1 MHIHHQTTRILLHH
15 QCLPDRRL
23 WYHVGMYN
31 LDQTWIPFS
40 SLMLRHIY
48 NVLLVCSDY
57 DRFMLEEDGRVEE
70 ELYKEYM
77 ELGLSTPPKITH
89 TSSTEEAMDLIGRL
103 SFDLVITMID
113 FHSGK
118 VEAFARK
125 VKSLRADMPVIVL
138 APSPDHRR
146 MKALKEESCD
156 AIDQIFY
163 WQGDAT
169 LFLAMVKLIEDSLNL
184 DHDTSVADVQ
194 VIVLIED
201 SIHFISSYLPVM
213 YTSLIKQT
221 RLSILEALNEWG
233 KTLRM
238 RGRPKIVLARSGEQ
252 ALEYYRK
259 YRRNILGIIT
269 DVNFPYEG
277 QREGSGLRL
286 ARQLRDDDPD
296 LPILIQ
302 STDISNAGDAA
313 ALKADFIWKNSP
325 NLLSSLEDH
334 FIRCYNFG
342 PFDFIDPASG
352 EKILSARTMKEVQN
366 AIRSIPAASLLY
378 HSKRNDFSRW
388 LRAQSMYQLASI
400 IEGIN
405 VSDDGGAEELRSR
418 LYNAIREYRIQR
430 TRGAIAQ
437 FSPDSYDDTSFFS
450 RIGSGSLGGKGRGLA
465 FIAAEMMAAM
475 VQSEFPSIY
484 LSIPKT
490 VVVSTRMYD
499 EFLSMHGFDISSL
512 TRMDDAGI
520 LQLFLSK
527 DIPPYLEQCL
537 REFLKV
543 VVQPLSVRSSS
554 LLEDSH
560 SEPFAGVY
568 QTCMI
573 TNAGSDEERL
583 RELSDAIRTV
593 WASVFFSRAREYL
606 KMTEH
611 MVEEE
616 KMAVILQ
623 QVTGSRHGR
632 YYYPNVSGVARSLN
646 YYPVSGQKSE
656 DGVAMVSFG
665 FGKSVVDDGAS
676 FRFCPAKPKKPS
688 DDLNG
693 NAAGQD
699 RFYALDME
707 TPFDPRSNIDNLV
720 LLPMSE
726 AEKYPRSLKYIASTL
741 DMTTYTLS
749 ESSSAEGQKIITFNG
764 MLKYDMFPLAQV
776 IDRILKLGSKSM
788 NTPVEIEIAV
798 NTERSGEKKPDFS
811 ILQIR
816 PIASAYTESDVE
828 VDEHEAATSIVYST
842 SVMGNGIVEG
852 IRDIVAI
859 RPETFKASEMSEM
872 AAELAGFNASLEDRE
887 YVLIVAGRLGS
898 TDRWLGIPCAWSD
911 ISHARVIVETGLPDM
926 QVEPS
931 QGTHFFQNM
940 TSLGCLYLTVNPVFG
955 QGRLDFGRLEDLELV
970 AQSGHFSHYRADEDL
985 EIKANGLARQAVIR
999 TREEIVRWD

>member
-1 MHIHHQTTRILLHH
+1 M
-15 QCLPDRRL
+15 
-23 WYHVGMYN
+23 
-31 LDQTWIPFS
+31 
-40 SLMLRHIY
+40 
-48 NVLLVCSDY
+48 
-57 DRFMLEEDGRVEE
+57 
-70 ELYKEYM
+70 
-77 ELGLSTPPKITH
+77 
-89 TSSTEEAMDLIGRL
+89 
-103 SFDLVITMID
+103 
-113 FHSGK
+113 
-118 VEAFARK
+118 
-125 VKSLRADMPVIVL
+125 
-138 APSPDHRR
+138 
-146 MKALKEESCD
+146 
-156 AIDQIFY
+156 
-163 WQGDAT
+163 
-169 LFLAMVKLIEDSLNL
+169 
-184 DHDTSVADVQ
+184 
-194 VIVLIED
+194 
-201 SIHFISSYLPVM
+201 
-213 YTSLIKQT
+213 
-221 RLSILEALNEWG
+221 
-233 KTLRM
+233 
-238 RGRPKIVLARSGEQ
+238 
-252 ALEYYRK
+252 
-259 YRRNILGIIT
+259 
-269 DVNFPYEG
+269 
-277 QREGSGLRL
+277 
-286 ARQLRDDDPD
+286 
-296 LPILIQ
+296 
-302 STDISNAGDAA
+302 
-313 ALKADFIWKNSP
+313 
-325 NLLSSLEDH
+325 
-334 FIRCYNFG
+334 
-342 PFDFIDPASG
+342 
-352 EKILSARTMKEVQN
+352 
-366 AIRSIPAASLLY
+366 
-378 HSKRNDFSRW
+378 
-388 LRAQSMYQLASI
+388 
-400 IEGIN
+400 
-405 VSDDGGAEELRSR
+405 
-418 LYNAIREYRIQR
+418 
-430 TRGAIAQ
+430 
-437 FSPDSYDDTSFFS
+437 
-450 RIGSGSLGGKGRGLA
+450 
-465 FIAAEMMAAM
+465 
-475 VQSEFPSIY
+475 
-484 LSIPKT
+484 
-490 VVVSTRMYD
+490 
-499 EFLSMHGFDISSL
+499 
-512 TRMDDAGI
+512 
-520 LQLFLSK
+520 
-527 DIPPYLEQCL
+527 
-537 REFLKV
+537 
-543 VVQPLSVRSSS
+543 VQPLSVRSSS

-788 NTPVEIEIAV
+788 NTP
-798 NTERSGEKKPDFS
+798 
-811 ILQIR
+811 
-816 PIASAYTESDVE
+816 SAYTESDVE

-955 QGRLDFGRLEDLELV
+955 QGRLDFDRLEDLELV
-970 AQSGHFSHYRADEDL
+970 AQSGHFSHYRAAEDL

>member
-1 MHIHHQTTRILLHH
+1 MIVFFSFFHHREDISTASVL
-15 QCLPDRRL
+15 C
-23 WYHVGMYN
+23 YHEAMYN

-40 SLMLRHIY
+40 SLMLKHIY

-70 ELYKEYM
+70 QLYKEYM

-89 TSSTEEAMDLIGRL
+89 TSDTQEALSLIGQL
-103 SFDLVITMID
+103 GFDLVITMLD
-113 FHSGK
+113 FHTGK
-118 VEAFARK
+118 VEKFARQ
-125 VKSLRADMPVIVL
+125 VKEMKPDMPVIVL

-146 MKALKEESCD
+146 MKALKEEKES

-169 LFLAMVKLIEDSLNL
+169 LFLAMIKLVEDSLNVE
-184 DHDTSVADVQ
+184 HDTGVADVQ
-194 VIVLIED
+194 VIILIED
-201 SIHFISSYLPVM
+201 SIRFISSYLPVM

-238 RGRPKIVLARSGEQ
+238 RGRAKILLARDGESAM
-252 ALEYYRK
+252 ALYSKYRK
-259 YRRNILGIIT
+259 NVLGIIT
-269 DVNFPYEG
+269 DVNFPYQG
-277 QREGSGLRL
+277 KQEGSGLVF
-286 ARQLRDDDPD
+286 ASQIRQMDEN

-302 STDISNAGDAA
+302 STDIKNASDASR
-313 ALKADFIWKNSP
+313 LNADFIWKQSAS
-325 NLLSSLEDH
+325 LLSSLEEH
-334 FIRCYNFG
+334 FIKYYNYG
-342 PFDFIDPASG
+342 PFNFINPATG
-352 EKILSARTMKEVQN
+352 ETILSARTMKEVQN
-366 AIRSIPAASLLY
+366 AILSIPAKCLWY
-378 HSKRNDFSRW
+378 HSRRNDFSRW
-388 LRAQSMYQLASI
+388 LRAQSMYQLSAI
-400 IEGIN
+400 IEDIN
-405 VSDDGGAEELRSR
+405 ASGEDEVETLRHR
-418 LYNAIREYRIQR
+418 LYTAIREYRTRR
-430 TRGAIAQ
+430 TRGVIAQ

-465 FIAAEMMAAM
+465 FIAAEMMAAR
-475 VQSEFPSIY
+475 VQEEWPDIY

-490 VVVSTRMYD
+490 VVISTQMYD
-499 EFLSMHGFDISSL
+499 SFFSMHQLDTSALS
-512 TRMDDAGI
+512 TMEDSHI
-520 LQLFLSK
+520 LSLFLS
-527 DIPPYLEQCL
+527 LELPQDLTECL

-543 VVQPLSVRSSS
+543 VTQPLSVRSSS

-573 TNAGSDEERL
+573 SNSGSDVKRL
-583 RELSDAIRTV
+583 KELEAAVKTV
-593 WASVFFSRAREYL
+593 WASVFFRRAREYL
-606 KMTEH
+606 SITGH
-611 MVEEE
+611 MAEEE

-632 YYYPNVSGVARSLN
+632 WYFPNVSGVARSLN

-656 DGVAMVSFG
+656 DGVGMLSFG
-665 FGKSVVDDGAS
+665 FGKSVVDDGSA

-688 DDLNG
+688 GDLNG
-693 NAAGQD
+693 NASNQD
-699 RFYALDME
+699 SFYALDME
-707 TPFDPRSNIDNLV
+707 MPFDPLQNQDNLV
-720 LLPMSE
+720 LLPLSE
-726 AEKYPRSLKYIASTL
+726 AEKYPASLKYIASTL
-741 DMTTYTLS
+741 ECQTYTLS
-749 ESSSAEGQKIITFNG
+749 ESIRAEGHKIITFNG
-764 MLKYDMFPLAQV
+764 MLKYDMFPLAPV
-776 IDRILKLGSKSM
+776 IDRILKLGTKSM

-828 VDEHEAATSIVYST
+828 IEEEEKDGCIVWAE

-852 IRDIVAI
+852 LYDIVAI
-859 RPETFKASEMSEM
+859 KPECFSASRMSQM
-872 AAELAGFNASLEDRE
+872 AGELSAFNSLLSDRE

-911 ISHARVIVETGLPDM
+911 ISHARVIVETGLPEL

-940 TSLGCLYLTVNPVFG
+940 TSLGCVYLTVNPVFS
-955 QGRLDFGRLEDLELV
+955 QGVLDFSQLAKLTKVKESE
-970 AQSGHFSHYRADEDL
+970 HFIHYRSKDPL
-985 EIKANGLARQAVIR
+985 VIKANGLEQKAIIK
-999 TREEIVRWD
+999 EYKEIERWD

>member
-1 MHIHHQTTRILLHH
+1 
-15 QCLPDRRL
+15 
-23 WYHVGMYN
+23 MYN

-40 SLMLRHIY
+40 SLMLKHIY
-48 NVLLVCSDY
+48 NVLLICSDY

-89 TSSTEEAMDLIGRL
+89 TSDPDEALVLLEKL

-118 VEAFARK
+118 VESLARRIK
-125 VKSLRADMPVIVL
+125 EIRPGMPVIVL
-138 APSPDHRR
+138 APSPDHRK
-146 MKALKEESCD
+146 MKALKEENEE

-169 LFLAMVKLIEDSLNL
+169 LFLAMVKLIEDALNL

-194 VIVLIED
+194 VIILIED
-201 SIHFISSYLPVM
+201 SIRFISSYLPVM
-213 YTSLIKQT
+213 YTCLIRQT
-221 RLSILEALNEWG
+221 RLSILEALNDWG
-233 KTLRM
+233 RTLRM
-238 RGRPKIVLARSGEQ
+238 RGRPKIVLARSGEK
-252 ALEYYRK
+252 AEELYRK
-259 YRRNILGIIT
+259 YKKNVLGIIS
-269 DVNFPYEG
+269 DVNFPWRGEK
-277 QREGSGLRL
+277 EGSGLRL
-286 ARQLRDDDPD
+286 ASLIRQEDGD

-302 STDISNAGDAA
+302 STDIRNAADAA
-313 ALKADFIWKNSP
+313 ALKADFLWKASP
-325 NLLSSLEDH
+325 NLLSSLEEH
-334 FIRCYNFG
+334 FIRYYNFG
-342 PFDFIDPASG
+342 PFNFIDPASG
-352 EKILSARTMKEVQN
+352 RTILCARTMKEVQN
-366 AIRSIPAASLLY
+366 AIKTIPASCLWY

-388 LRAQSMYQLASI
+388 LRAQSLYQLSSM
-400 IEGIN
+400 IENIN
-405 VSDDGGAEELRSR
+405 ISSEEEIEELRSR
-418 LYNAIREYRIQR
+418 LYNAIKAYRTQR

-465 FIAAEMMAAM
+465 FIAAEMMASG
-475 VQSEFPSIY
+475 VQKDFPDIY

-490 VVVSTRMYD
+490 VVVSTSLYD
-499 EFLSMHGFDISSL
+499 DFLSLNGLDASSL
-512 TRMDDAGI
+512 SAMSDDDILSAFLAGM
-520 LQLFLSK
+520 LPAEL
-527 DIPPYLEQCL
+527 DQCL
-537 REFLKV
+537 NEYLKF

-573 TNAGSDEERL
+573 SNCGSDEKRKA
-583 RELSDAIRTV
+583 ELEAAIKTV
-593 WASVFFSRAREYL
+593 WASVFFRRAREYL
-606 KMTEH
+606 KMTDH
-611 MVEEE
+611 VAEEE

-632 YYYPNVSGVARSLN
+632 WYYPNVSGVARSLN

-656 DGVAMVSFG
+656 DGVGMLSFG
-665 FGKSVVDDGAS
+665 FGKSVVDDGSA

-688 DDLNG
+688 SDLNG
-693 NAAGQD
+693 NASSQD
-699 RFYALDME
+699 SFYALDME
-707 TPFDPRSNIDNLV
+707 AAFNPHRNLDNLV
-720 LLPMSE
+720 LLPLEE

-741 DMTTYTLS
+741 DSQTFTLS
-749 ESSSAEGQKIITFNG
+749 EASYAQGQKIITFNG
-764 MLKYDMFPLAQV
+764 MLKYDMFPLAPV
-776 IDRILKLGSKSM
+776 VDRILKLGAKSM
-788 NTPVEIEIAV
+788 STPVEIEIAV

-816 PIASAYTESDVE
+816 PIASAYTDSDVE
-828 VDEHEAATSIVYST
+828 ISPYDISSSLVYST

-852 IRDIVAI
+852 IRDIIAI
-859 RPETFKASEMSEM
+859 RPEAFKAEETTEM
-872 AAELAGFNASLEDRE
+872 AGELARLNAGLENSE

-911 ISHARVIVETGLPDM
+911 ISHARVIVEAGLPDM

-940 TSLGCLYLTVNPVFG
+940 TSLGCIYLTVNPVYG
-955 QGRLDFGRLEDLELV
+955 EGKLDFDALSRLPVVSQSRHFLHFRTDSDLDI
-970 AQSGHFSHYRADEDL
+970 R
-985 EIKANGLARQAVIR
+985 ANGLEKQAVITLR
-999 TREEIVRWD
+999 KEEIEAWD

>member
-1 MHIHHQTTRILLHH
+1 
-15 QCLPDRRL
+15 
-23 WYHVGMYN
+23 MYN

-40 SLMLRHIY
+40 SLMLKHIY
-48 NVLLVCSDY
+48 NVLLICSDY

-89 TSSTEEAMDLIGRL
+89 TSDPDEALVLLEKL

-118 VEAFARK
+118 VENLARRIK
-125 VKSLRADMPVIVL
+125 EIRPGMPVIVL
-138 APSPDHRR
+138 APSPDHRK
-146 MKALKEESCD
+146 MKALKEENEE

-169 LFLAMVKLIEDSLNL
+169 LFLAMVKLIEDALNL

-194 VIVLIED
+194 VIILIED
-201 SIHFISSYLPVM
+201 SIRFISSYLPVM
-213 YTSLIKQT
+213 YTCLIRQT
-221 RLSILEALNEWG
+221 RLSILEALNDWG
-233 KTLRM
+233 RTLRM
-238 RGRPKIVLARSGEQ
+238 RGRPKIVLARSGEK
-252 ALEYYRK
+252 AEELYRK
-259 YRRNILGIIT
+259 YKKNVLGIIS
-269 DVNFPYEG
+269 DVNFPWRGEK
-277 QREGSGLRL
+277 EGSGLRL
-286 ARQLRDDDPD
+286 ASLIRQEDGD

-302 STDISNAGDAA
+302 STDIRNAADAA
-313 ALKADFIWKNSP
+313 ALKADFLWKASP
-325 NLLSSLEDH
+325 NLLSSLEEH
-334 FIRCYNFG
+334 FIRYYNFG
-342 PFDFIDPASG
+342 PFNFIDPASG
-352 EKILSARTMKEVQN
+352 RTILCARTMKEVQN
-366 AIRSIPAASLLY
+366 AIKTIPASCLWY

-388 LRAQSMYQLASI
+388 LRAQSLYQLSSM
-400 IEGIN
+400 IENIN
-405 VSDDGGAEELRSR
+405 ISSEEEIEELRSR
-418 LYNAIREYRIQR
+418 LYNAIKAYRTQR

-465 FIAAEMMAAM
+465 FIAAEMMASG
-475 VQSEFPSIY
+475 VQKDFPDIY

-490 VVVSTRMYD
+490 VVVSTSLYD
-499 EFLSMHGFDISSL
+499 DFLSLNGLDASSL
-512 TRMDDAGI
+512 SAMSDDDILSAFLAGM
-520 LQLFLSK
+520 LPAEL
-527 DIPPYLEQCL
+527 DQCL
-537 REFLKV
+537 NEYLKF

-573 TNAGSDEERL
+573 SNCGSDEKRKA
-583 RELSDAIRTV
+583 ELEAAIKTV
-593 WASVFFSRAREYL
+593 WASVFFRRAKEYL
-606 KMTEH
+606 KMTDH
-611 MVEEE
+611 VAEEE

-632 YYYPNVSGVARSLN
+632 WYYPNVSGVARSLN

-656 DGVAMVSFG
+656 DGVGMLSFG
-665 FGKSVVDDGAS
+665 FGKSVVDDGSA

-688 DDLNG
+688 SDLNG
-693 NAAGQD
+693 NASSQD
-699 RFYALDME
+699 SFYALDME
-707 TPFDPRSNIDNLV
+707 AAFNPHRNLDNLV
-720 LLPMSE
+720 LLPLEE

-741 DMTTYTLS
+741 DTQTFTLS
-749 ESSSAEGQKIITFNG
+749 EASYAQGQKIITFNG
-764 MLKYDMFPLAQV
+764 MLKYDMFPLAPV
-776 IDRILKLGSKSM
+776 VDRILKLGAKSM
-788 NTPVEIEIAV
+788 STPVEIEIAV

-816 PIASAYTESDVE
+816 PIASAYTDSDVE
-828 VDEHEAATSIVYST
+828 ISPYDISSSLVYST

-852 IRDIVAI
+852 IRDIIAI
-859 RPETFKASEMSEM
+859 RPEAFKAEETTEM
-872 AAELAGFNASLEDRE
+872 AGELARLNAGLENSE

-940 TSLGCLYLTVNPVFG
+940 TSLGCIYLTVNPVYG
-955 QGRLDFGRLEDLELV
+955 EGKLDFEALSGLPVVSQSRHFLHFRTDSDLDI
-970 AQSGHFSHYRADEDL
+970 R
-985 EIKANGLARQAVIR
+985 ANGLEKQAVITLR
-999 TREEIVRWD
+999 KEEIEAWD

>member
-1 MHIHHQTTRILLHH
+1 
-15 QCLPDRRL
+15 
-23 WYHVGMYN
+23 MYN

-40 SLMLRHIY
+40 SLMLKHIY
-48 NVLLVCSDY
+48 NVLLICSDY

-89 TSSTEEAMDLIGRL
+89 TSDPDEALVLLEKL

-118 VEAFARK
+118 VENLARRIK
-125 VKSLRADMPVIVL
+125 EIRPGMPVIVL
-138 APSPDHRR
+138 APSPDHRK
-146 MKALKEESCD
+146 MKALKEENEE

-169 LFLAMVKLIEDSLNL
+169 LFLAMVKLIEDALNL

-194 VIVLIED
+194 VIILIED
-201 SIHFISSYLPVM
+201 SIRFISSYLPVM
-213 YTSLIKQT
+213 YTCLIRQT
-221 RLSILEALNEWG
+221 RLSILEALNDWG
-233 KTLRM
+233 RTLRM
-238 RGRPKIVLARSGEQ
+238 RGRPKIVLARSGEK
-252 ALEYYRK
+252 AEELYRK
-259 YRRNILGIIT
+259 YKKNVLGIIS
-269 DVNFPYEG
+269 DVNFPWRGEK
-277 QREGSGLRL
+277 EGSGLRL
-286 ARQLRDDDPD
+286 ASLIRQEDGD

-302 STDISNAGDAA
+302 STDIRNAADAA
-313 ALKADFIWKNSP
+313 ALKADFLWKASP
-325 NLLSSLEDH
+325 NLLSSLEEH
-334 FIRCYNFG
+334 FIRYYNFG
-342 PFDFIDPASG
+342 PFNFIDPASG
-352 EKILSARTMKEVQN
+352 RTILCARTMKEVQN
-366 AIRSIPAASLLY
+366 AIKTIPASCLWY

-388 LRAQSMYQLASI
+388 LRAQSLYQLSSM
-400 IEGIN
+400 IENIN
-405 VSDDGGAEELRSR
+405 ISSEEEIEELRSR
-418 LYNAIREYRIQR
+418 LYNAIKAYRTQR

-465 FIAAEMMAAM
+465 FIAAEMMASG
-475 VQSEFPSIY
+475 VQKDFPDIY

-490 VVVSTRMYD
+490 VVVSTSLYD
-499 EFLSMHGFDISSL
+499 DFLSLNGLDASSL
-512 TRMDDAGI
+512 SAMSDDDILSAFLAGM
-520 LQLFLSK
+520 LPAEL
-527 DIPPYLEQCL
+527 DQCL
-537 REFLKV
+537 NEYLKF

-573 TNAGSDEERL
+573 SNCGSDEKRKA
-583 RELSDAIRTV
+583 ELEAAIKTV
-593 WASVFFSRAREYL
+593 WASVFFRRAREYL
-606 KMTEH
+606 KMTDH
-611 MVEEE
+611 VAEEE

-632 YYYPNVSGVARSLN
+632 WYYPNVSGVARSLN

-656 DGVAMVSFG
+656 DGVGMLSFG
-665 FGKSVVDDGAS
+665 FGKSVVDDGSA

-688 DDLNG
+688 SDLNG
-693 NAAGQD
+693 NASSQD
-699 RFYALDME
+699 SFYALDME
-707 TPFDPRSNIDNLV
+707 AAFNPHRNLDNLV
-720 LLPMSE
+720 LLPLEE

-741 DMTTYTLS
+741 DSQTFTLS
-749 ESSSAEGQKIITFNG
+749 EASYAQGQKIITFNG
-764 MLKYDMFPLAQV
+764 MLKYDMFPLAPV
-776 IDRILKLGSKSM
+776 VDRILKLGAKSM
-788 NTPVEIEIAV
+788 STPVEIEIAV

-816 PIASAYTESDVE
+816 PIASAYTDSDVE
-828 VDEHEAATSIVYST
+828 ISPYDISSSLVYSA

-852 IRDIVAI
+852 IRDIIAI
-859 RPETFKASEMSEM
+859 RPEAFKAEETTEM
-872 AAELAGFNASLEDRE
+872 AGELARLNAGLENSE

-940 TSLGCLYLTVNPVFG
+940 TSLGCIYLTVNPVYG
-955 QGRLDFGRLEDLELV
+955 EGKLDFDALSKLPVVSQSRHFLHFRTDSDLDI
-970 AQSGHFSHYRADEDL
+970 R
-985 EIKANGLARQAVIR
+985 ANGLEKQAVITLR
-999 TREEIVRWD
+999 KEEIEAWD